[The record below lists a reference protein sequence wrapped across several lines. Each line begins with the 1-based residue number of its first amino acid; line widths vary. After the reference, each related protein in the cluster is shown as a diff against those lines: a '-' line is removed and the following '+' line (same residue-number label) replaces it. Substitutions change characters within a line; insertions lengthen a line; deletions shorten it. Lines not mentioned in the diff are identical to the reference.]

1 MSFLHEQSTG
11 GSQSVITLLWCFCCE
26 ICLSRNTDP
35 STVSV
40 PTYETNP
47 QPLTKRKKKE
57 PFVTE
62 NKTQYAFRQTDHKHS
77 QSEGKWTRL
86 RTFLNTCAEKQT
98 KAVHPRIKKSRQRI
112 DVVVIPL
119 PARCSFMG
127 ILGCPSPSILQFFRD
142 RQTRNDHPISVDM
155 AEVPPPSKGEQIQHR
170 PRPPQL
176 P

>member
-1 MSFLHEQSTG
+1 MSILYEQPTG

-35 STVSV
+35 STVFV

-47 QPLTKRKKKE
+47 QPLTKRKKE

-77 QSEGKWTRL
+77 QSERKWTRL
-86 RTFLNTCAEKQT
+86 RTFLDTCAEKQI
-98 KAVHPRIKKSRQRI
+98 KAVHSRVKKESRQRI
-112 DVVVIPL
+112 DIVVIPL

-127 ILGCPSPSILQFFRD
+127 ILGYPSPSSLQFSLD
-142 RQTRNDHPISVDM
+142 QQTRNDHLISVDM
-155 AEVPPPSKGEQIQHR
+155 EEVPPPSKGEQIQHR